1 MTQDV
6 GFEGMLIGAGA
17 LNQDQYTDLLFYVPV
32 SNRLI
37 KAIGSSE
44 GFSYHYLAM
53 IPGMEAIPEGTSLF
67 FGDFDA
73 DGTDE
78 LILVDKL
85 TVMTYEFG
93 ETDVTPVAT
102 TTLPFATNVDHIHI
116 DAILPL
122 FGAGGDV
129 TGDGVD
135 DLLIV
140 GKNQK
145 TGRDALYSLVYPTEA
160 PAYDYSSHIIK
171 TEDEYILY
179 TGGLCIDYNTDVYK
193 ETAADHI
200 MAYTSK
206 DGLVWHRNLD
216 AACFFLGNELGV
228 AGNYEPGDVFTEKW
242 WMGNTMEP
250 EVLYVDGTYYMYY
263 QCENYRLDKDGVLMS
278 ADRIG
283 VATSKDGIHFDR
295 KTDKPVIITSD
306 EYACFTHEEV
316 IYVPDDPDGKCF
328 WMYVRYVHNN
338 REVKRIRICSAD
350 PTCFNMDEDYTECVG
365 LGHIGN
371 CTGYIND
378 YDGRGNRFFV
388 RINMATLAFKG
399 DESRKRWVPTLQLS
413 ADGIHWIDSGIEIAS
428 ADLDNPDE
436 AKRNNICFMGF
447 STINRTGEIA
457 RTADGAGYEFFFVG
471 CTTSSAV
478 APEIFYSS
486 EGLGRVTF
494 TVTP

>member
-85 TVMTYEFG
+85 TVMTYEFR

-263 QCENYRLDKDGVLMS
+263 QCENYRLDKDGVLMG

-316 IYVPDDPDGKCF
+316 IYVPDDPNGKCF

-338 REVKRIRICSAD
+338 RAIARSSAYAFARQIRPVLIWMRIIPNVSVSVISAIAPAISMTTTAGEID
-350 PTCFNMDEDYTECVG
+350 SLSVSIWLHWHLRVMNPASAGYRPFSFLRTVFTGLIRALRLPRPIWTIPMKPSVTIYALWAFLPSTEPA
-365 LGHIGN
+365 
-371 CTGYIND
+371 
-378 YDGRGNRFFV
+378 R
-388 RINMATLAFKG
+388 
-399 DESRKRWVPTLQLS
+399 SRALQMEQVMNSSLS
-413 ADGIHWIDSGIEIAS
+413 AV
-428 ADLDNPDE
+428 PP
-436 AKRNNICFMGF
+436 RQ
-447 STINRTGEIA
+447 
-457 RTADGAGYEFFFVG
+457 
-471 CTTSSAV
+471 
-478 APEIFYSS
+478 P
-486 EGLGRVTF
+486 
-494 TVTP
+494 